1 MVYSVWIA
9 YICNVKK
16 ILMARYNVDKL
27 LTEHTSDVTIGGG
40 GNALHD

>member
-9 YICNVKK
+9 YIC
-16 ILMARYNVDKL
+16 VDKL
-27 LTEHTSDVTIGGG
+27 LTEQTSDVTIWGG